1 MWHESKGAVAGDGAL
16 VHLTCCGTLVIL
28 IKSFGE
34 FILYFI
40 SFFYFIFIKKKKKK
54 KTVLQ
59 DLCCFCVALFL
70 PLLQES
76 IPRIF
81 AAGIHS

>member
-1 MWHESKGAVAGDGAL
+1 M
-16 VHLTCCGTLVIL
+16 IL
-28 IKSFGE
+28 ITSCGE

-40 SFFYFIFIKKKKKK
+40 IIFFILFSFHKKKKK

-76 IPRIF
+76 IPSGLETWK
-81 AAGIHS
+81 AGYLK